1 MLPDKALCSKGI
13 FSAPE
18 KFWGFA
24 QQETDDSISFV
35 SLREWEA
42 HNCSLE
48 LPGLATASAP
58 KFKPHFSL
66 TQEVEIVLK
75 CVLPVSWPA
84 RVREASRFPE

>member
-1 MLPDKALCSKGI
+1 MADAARQSTVLKGDL
-13 FSAPE
+13 FCPGE

-35 SLREWEA
+35 WLREWEA

-48 LPGLATASAP
+48 LPGLATASSS

-66 TQEVEIVLK
+66 AQEIEMVEL
-75 CVLPVSWPA
+75 
-84 RVREASRFPE
+84 ASKSAGSQPIFPE